1 MKKFSTSIRALAVF
15 TVICGIL
22 YPAAVTGISQLLFQD
37 KANGSMI
44 TIETQE
50 NSEALVGSSLLGQA
64 FTEPQYLIGR
74 PQTVS
79 NASPS
84 GGEQAAAVAERI
96 DFWKELNP
104 LNEAD
109 IPMELVTASASGVDP
124 HISPEA
130 AAYQV
135 ERIAAERGM
144 DPERVQTII
153 DEKTSGRALF
163 VFGEPVVNVLEVNL
177 ALDEASAAE

>member
-1 MKKFSTSIRALAVF
+1 MKKFSTSIRVLAVF
-15 TVICGIL
+15 TVICGIM

-50 NSEALVGSSLLGQA
+50 GSETLVGSSLLGQA

-84 GGEQAAAVAERI
+84 SGEQAAAVAERI
-96 DFWKELNP
+96 DFWKALNP

-144 DPERVQTII
+144 DPEQVQAII

-163 VFGEPVVNVLEVNL
+163 VFGEPAVNVLEVNL
-177 ALDEASAAE
+177 ALDEASVAE

>member
-1 MKKFSTSIRALAVF
+1 MKKFSTSIRVLAVF
-15 TVICGIL
+15 TVICGAL

-50 NSEALVGSSLLGQA
+50 GSEALVGSSLLGQA

-84 GGEQAAAVAERI
+84 SVEQSAAVAERI
-96 DFWKELNP
+96 DFWKELNL

-109 IPMELVTASASGVDP
+109 LPMELVTASASGVDP

-163 VFGEPVVNVLEVNL
+163 VFGEPAVNVLEVNL

>member
-1 MKKFSTSIRALAVF
+1 MKKFGTSIRVLAVF
-15 TVICGIL
+15 TVICGIM

-50 NSEALVGSSLLGQA
+50 DSEALVGSSLLGQA

-84 GGEQAAAVAERI
+84 SGEQAAAVAERI

-144 DPERVQTII
+144 DPEQVQTII

-163 VFGEPVVNVLEVNL
+163 VFGEPAVNVLEVNL

>member
-1 MKKFSTSIRALAVF
+1 MKKFGTSIRLLAVF
-15 TVICGIL
+15 TVICGIM
-22 YPAAVTGISQLLFQD
+22 YPAAITGISQLLFQD

-50 NSEALVGSSLLGQA
+50 GSGALVGSSLLGQA
-64 FTEPQYLIGR
+64 FTESQYLIGR
-74 PQTVS
+74 PQTIS

-84 GGEQAAAVAERI
+84 SVEQSAAVAERI
-96 DFWKELNP
+96 DFWKELAP

-124 HISPEA
+124 HISAEA

-144 DPERVQTII
+144 NPERVQAII
-153 DEKTSGRALF
+153 DEKTSGRAFF
-163 VFGEPVVNVLEVNL
+163 VFGEPAVNVLEVNL

>member
-1 MKKFSTSIRALAVF
+1 MKKFGTSIRLLAVF

-37 KANGSMI
+37 EANGSMI
-44 TIETQE
+44 TIETKE
-50 NSEALVGSSLLGQA
+50 GSETLVGSRLLGQT

-84 GGEQAAAVAERI
+84 SGEQSAAVTERI
-96 DFWKELNP
+96 DFWEKLNP
-104 LNEAD
+104 LNQAD

-130 AAYQV
+130 AAFQV

-144 DPERVQTII
+144 DSEQVQEII

-163 VFGEPVVNVLEVNL
+163 VFGEPAVNVLEVNI

>member
-1 MKKFSTSIRALAVF
+1 MKKFGTSIRLLAVF

-50 NSEALVGSSLLGQA
+50 GSEALVGSSLLGQA

-84 GGEQAAAVAERI
+84 SGEQAAAVTERI
-96 DFWKELNP
+96 DFWKELAP

-135 ERIAAERGM
+135 ERIAVERGM

-153 DEKTSGRALF
+153 DEKTSGRAFL
-163 VFGEPVVNVLEVNL
+163 VFGEPAVNVLEVNL